1 MESRPNI
8 LKDGGFVLDRFKE
21 KLIDNFELILLVLIL
36 VLLSALIFLF
46 WVSIFVN
53 LSFGQA
59 VILLILQNLLYY
71 GVSRFLSS

>member
-1 MESRPNI
+1 M
-8 LKDGGFVLDRFKE
+8 LDRFKE